1 MFSFLSSLV
10 QKDLGMYV
18 QTSKND
24 ICVCLVIQEIHEGS
38 LHKMVKFDSTQT
50 LKIVSTLLNERTP
63 LFQQPCPKRRIKSS
77 KRDRNQCSFPINV
90 TQGTFDSQKY
100 VKGI

>member
-1 MFSFLSSLV
+1 MQLMFSFLSSLV

-63 LFQQPCPKRRIKSS
+63 FFNSLVQ
-77 KRDRNQCSFPINV
+77 RDA
-90 TQGTFDSQKY
+90 
-100 VKGI
+100 